1 MTPLWQFLCE
11 RLSSFNLKGSST
23 HMHGLTVY
31 VKDGLPFAWNLSL
44 ENSTVSELCF
54 RLAILHSVSYFFFL
68 LLITLFCLCAWFLIL
83 FHLTYRVVQKS
94 TLFCFSFQSCVLQ
107 FFFHISQ
114 VVQTAGQCRRDFGR
128 NNVPDRRSTQHLV
141 VKSGETVNVADAT
154 QRPQWSTS
162 FKSSKPNKLG
172 SFSIL

>member
-1 MTPLWQFLCE
+1 MGLISRKLYSFLLMFSPGYTS
-11 RLSSFNLKGSST
+11 LSFL
-23 HMHGLTVY
+23 L
-31 VKDGLPFAWNLSL
+31 
-44 ENSTVSELCF
+44 
-54 RLAILHSVSYFFFL
+54 FFL

-94 TLFCFSFQSCVLQ
+94 TLFCFSSQSCVLQ

-128 NNVPDRRSTQHLV
+128 NNVPDRRSIQHLV
-141 VKSGETVNVADAT
+141 AKFGETANVADAA

-162 FKSSKPNKLG
+162 FKSSKSNKLG